1 MKFVLTGLMVLTAL
15 ISTGHASSMDK
26 YKSEPGDA
34 IYQGDING
42 DNKDEIIRVKDKF
55 DTQSKTII
63 EVLKKN
69 KIQVGSFSVPGRMEK
84 IDFVELGMGG
94 QRYISAHYRSRDDS
108 ETVAIYLFKD
118 DKFRKIFSLDSN
130 CGIETDYDSAL
141 ARIKAGKFICN
152 GDICSCTDIDGGQM
166 WIWTGDK
173 FLKER

>member
-1 MKFVLTGLMVLTAL
+1 MRVVFAGIMVLAL
-15 ISTGHASSMDK
+15 FISTGYASMDK

-34 IYQGDING
+34 IYKADING
-42 DNKDEIIRVKDKF
+42 DNKDEFVRVKDKF

-69 KIQVGSFSVPGRMEK
+69 KIQVGSFFVPGRIEK
-84 IDFVELGMGG
+84 IDFIELGMGG
-94 QRYISAHYRSRDDS
+94 QKYISAHYRNRDDS

-118 DKFRKIFSLDSN
+118 DKFRKIFALDSN

-152 GDICSCTDIDGGQM
+152 GDICSCTDIDNGEM